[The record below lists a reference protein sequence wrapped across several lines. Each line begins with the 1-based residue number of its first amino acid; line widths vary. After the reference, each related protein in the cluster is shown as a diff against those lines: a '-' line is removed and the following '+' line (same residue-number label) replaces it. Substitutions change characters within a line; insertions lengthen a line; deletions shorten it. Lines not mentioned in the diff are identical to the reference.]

1 MNKFEKASG
10 EIDKVLTDFEEMMN
24 KVQETLRA
32 KMKDVFKTFFDSY
45 PEVKTIHWTQ
55 YAPYFNDGEECVFS
69 VNVPYFTRTEH
80 AELEDREHAWG
91 EDDDGIIEPRIWDS
105 KARRRL
111 VNPDVSADLIRDM
124 DTFAKILQS
133 EANEAVMQAM
143 FGNHVW
149 VKAHRDGFEV
159 DDYDHD

>member
-1 MNKFEKASG
+1 MNEFEKASG
-10 EIDKVLTDFEEMMN
+10 EIDKVLTDYEEMMN
-24 KVQETLRA
+24 EVQKTLRA
-32 KMKDVFKTFFDSY
+32 KMKDVFKAFFDSY

-55 YAPYFNDGEECVFS
+55 YAPYFNDGDECVFG
-69 VNVPYFTRTEH
+69 VNQPYFTRTEH

-91 EDDDGIIEPRIWDS
+91 EGDDGIIETRVWDEVS
-105 KARRRL
+105 RRY
-111 VNPDVSADLIRDM
+111 VAANIDPNLIRDM
-124 DTFAKILQS
+124 DTFTGILQS
-133 EANEAVMQAM
+133 GVNEAVMQAM